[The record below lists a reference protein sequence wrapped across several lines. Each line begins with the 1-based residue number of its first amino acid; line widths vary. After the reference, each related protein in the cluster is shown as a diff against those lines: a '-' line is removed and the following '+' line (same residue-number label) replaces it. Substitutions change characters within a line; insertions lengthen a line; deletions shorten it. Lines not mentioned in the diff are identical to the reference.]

1 MGPHLPVAKPGVH
14 RFDENYMNEEN
25 LPMPGTSTDSPGD
38 IRAEE
43 ILAALD
49 EDQRAVALAT
59 RGPVCVIAGAGTG
72 KTRAITHRIAYA
84 AAIGTMDPQK
94 VLAITF
100 TARAAGEMRV
110 RLRGLGV
117 PMVAARTIHA
127 AALKQL
133 IYFWPSVFGGKTPDL
148 ITTKSSFLGE
158 AINRAGL
165 SDTLRATSRELM
177 RDIASEIEWA
187 KVSEVAPEDFLLE
200 IEQRVQKPRINAEQ
214 LAKVYMAYE
223 SVKKQELAIDFED
236 VLLLTAAMIEEERD
250 VRERVQDQYRYFTID
265 EYQDISPIQQRLIN
279 AWIGT
284 RQDICVVGD
293 PAQTIY
299 SFAGATPI
307 FLNSFTKKY
316 PEAEVIRLSTGY
328 RSTPEITFAANAL
341 LRHGAMGQEL
351 VAINSHGKKPS
362 VDAYSDESAEIAGVL
377 AQITDLLK
385 TGTQAQEIAILARTN
400 NQLKG
405 IEREMNRLG
414 LPYQLR
420 NTERFFDRQDVR
432 DFLKVV
438 RQASVIPTEGVHWFD
453 EMRTLSQ
460 PFLTGESIDGIAA
473 LLHLARELDAD
484 PSFSPKTLRSYIREV
499 EDRVQQNNPPTMP
512 VVTLATLHAAKGL
525 EWERVF
531 LIGASEGILPLE
543 NGATG
548 QSDAVINEERRLF
561 YVGMT
566 RAKVD
571 LHISHRQNPSRF
583 LHESGLLA

>member
-1 MGPHLPVAKPGVH
+1 MQEASAL
-14 RFDENYMNEEN
+14 
-25 LPMPGTSTDSPGD
+25 
-38 IRAEE
+38 RAEE

-49 EDQRAVALAT
+49 ADQRAVALAT

-84 AAIGTMDPQK
+84 ASIGTMDPQK
-94 VLAITF
+94 VLALTF
-100 TARAAGEMRV
+100 TSRAAGEMRT
-110 RLRGLGV
+110 RLRSLGV
-117 PMVAARTIHA
+117 ATVAARTIHA

-133 IYFWPSVFGGKTPDL
+133 IYFWPSVFGGRVPELMTAKAGF
-148 ITTKSSFLGE
+148 IGE

-165 SDTLRATSRELM
+165 ASELRATSRELM

-187 KVSEVAPEDFLLE
+187 KVSQVAPEDFVNE
-200 IEQRVQKPRINAEQ
+200 IAKRSQKPRVSAEK
-214 LAKVYMAYE
+214 LAQVYTAYE

-236 VLLLTAAMIEEERD
+236 VLLLTAAMLEEERT

-265 EYQDISPIQQRLIN
+265 EYQDISPVQQRLIN
-279 AWIGT
+279 AWLGS

-299 SFAGATPI
+299 SFAGATPV
-307 FLNSFTKKY
+307 FLNSFTQRF
-316 PEAEVIRLSTGY
+316 PDAEVIRLSTGY

-351 VAINSHGKKPS
+351 IALNDHGTKPS
-362 VDAYSDESAEIAGVL
+362 VDGYANEDAEVAGVL
-377 AQITDLLK
+377 AQITDLLNS
-385 TGTQAQEIAILARTN
+385 GTQAQEIAILARTN

-405 IEREMNRLG
+405 VERAMNKAG
-414 LPYQLR
+414 LPYQVR
-420 NTERFFDRQDVR
+420 STERFFDRQDVR
-432 DFLKVV
+432 DFLKEV
-438 RQASVIPTEGVHWFD
+438 RRASVLPTEGVAWID
-453 EMRTLSQ
+453 ELRTLAQ
-460 PFLTGESIDGIAA
+460 PHLTGESIDGIAA

-484 PSFSPKTLRSYIREV
+484 NNFSPKTLRGYLREI

-512 VVTLATLHAAKGL
+512 VITLATLHAAKGL

-543 NGATG
+543 TGVTG

-583 LHESGLLA
+583 LRESGLLA